1 MLTGNVIHVPTVN
14 SMAIVQMLYNLF
26 DSLTWRCYLRLGLAA
41 NCLMCA
47 VEETHGKGLIVDTD
61 FFSDVE

>member
-1 MLTGNVIHVPTVN
+1 MFQQRISKAT
-14 SMAIVQMLYNLF
+14 VQMLYNLF

-41 NCLMCA
+41 NCLMSA
-47 VEETHGKGLIVDTD
+47 VETDKKNLIIDTD